1 LNVLPR
7 LKKIELFWRLQ
18 MKLHTIILLLVLSPI
33 ISVGQSAEGLY
44 RKGQIAQN
52 ANNLEEALG
61 YFTQAI
67 ESNAEYDDAY
77 LARAFVLG
85 RLSRHDEALEDYDK
99 VVELDPTES
108 YVYVS
113 RGSEYNRLKKFD
125 LAILDFN
132 KAIELDKRNSE
143 AYNNRGWAKKGLGDK
158 KGACKDWKKS
168 RILGNE
174 EARIILINNQC

>member
-1 LNVLPR
+1 MNVLSR
-7 LKKIELFWRLQ
+7 SKKIELFWRFQ
-18 MKLHTIILLLVLSPI
+18 MKLQTLLLVLLLSPLLI
-33 ISVGQSAEGLY
+33 IGQSAQELY

-52 ANNLEEALG
+52 ANKLEEALG
-61 YFTQAI
+61 FFTQAI
-67 ESNAEYDDAY
+67 ESDTEYDDAY
-77 LARAFVLG
+77 LARAFVFG
-85 RLSRHDEALEDYDK
+85 RLSRHDEALKDYDK

-113 RGSEYNRLKKFD
+113 RGSEYNRLKKYD
-125 LAILDFN
+125 LAISDFN

-168 RILGNE
+168 RVLGNE